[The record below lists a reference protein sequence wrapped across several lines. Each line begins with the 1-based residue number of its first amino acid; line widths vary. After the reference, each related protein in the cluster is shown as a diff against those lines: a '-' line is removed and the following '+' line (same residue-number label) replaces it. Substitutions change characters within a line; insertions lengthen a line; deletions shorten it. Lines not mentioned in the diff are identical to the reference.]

1 MGNMSMGDK
10 SQMDK
15 QFVQKAAEGG
25 MFEVKM
31 GQLAAD
37 KATSPDV
44 KEFGQKMVTDHTA
57 LNDEMKPIA
66 EKMGV
71 TPSDQLEAKDQA
83 MYDKLSALSGQ
94 DFDKEY
100 LRMMVMDH
108 RNDVRE
114 FRHEAQTTKDP
125 QLKAAV
131 MKGEKVITEHLHM
144 VTSLAKKHGAGM
156 GGMNGGMMQPSPS
169 TM

>member
-1 MGNMSMGDK
+1 
-10 SQMDK
+10 
-15 QFVQKAAEGG
+15 
-25 MFEVKM
+25 MFEVKA

-44 KEFGQKMVTDHTA
+44 KQFGQKMVTDHTA

-71 TPSDQLEAKDQA
+71 TPSDQLDSKDQA
-83 MYDKLSALSGQ
+83 SYDKLSGLSGQ

-108 RNDVRE
+108 RKDQRE
-114 FRHEAQTTKDP
+114 FKHEAQSTSDP
-125 QLKAAV
+125 QLKQAV
-131 MKGEKVITEHLHM
+131 TKGEKVIAEHLHM
-144 VTSLAKKHGAGM
+144 VTALAKKNGAGTGAM
-156 GGMNGGMMQPSPS
+156 SGGMTQ
-169 TM
+169 

>member
-1 MGNMSMGDK
+1 MGDK
-10 SQMDK
+10 AQMDK
-15 QFVQKAAEGG
+15 QFVQKAAAGG
-25 MFEVKM
+25 LFEVKM

-44 KEFGQKMVTDHTA
+44 KQFGEKMVTDHTA

-66 EKMGV
+66 EKMSI
-71 TPSDQLEAKDQA
+71 TPPDQLEAKDQA

-108 RNDVRE
+108 RNDQRE
-114 FRHEAQTTKDP
+114 FRHEAQTTSDP
-125 QLKAAV
+125 QLKEVV
-131 MKGEKVITEHLHM
+131 MKGEKAITEHLHM
-144 VTSLAKKHGAGM
+144 VTALAKKHGAGM
-156 GGMNGGMMQPSPS
+156 GKMSGGMMQPAPS
-169 TM
+169 M